1 VPHRGGNNDHNKCA
15 DKIPNNSFPGWDVL
29 VNGKNFDALQLAT
42 RTLWE
47 VKTNDIETYN
57 PYILRTE
64 LDKQV
69 EEAQRERAL
78 AAACGY
84 QFVIGV
90 RTEAHKAALLARD
103 RTLAVVI
110 MDWC

>member
-1 VPHRGGNNDHNKCA
+1 
-15 DKIPNNSFPGWDVL
+15 
-29 VNGKNFDALQLAT
+29 
-42 RTLWE
+42 
-47 VKTNDIETYN
+47 
-57 PYILRTE
+57 
-64 LDKQV
+64 V